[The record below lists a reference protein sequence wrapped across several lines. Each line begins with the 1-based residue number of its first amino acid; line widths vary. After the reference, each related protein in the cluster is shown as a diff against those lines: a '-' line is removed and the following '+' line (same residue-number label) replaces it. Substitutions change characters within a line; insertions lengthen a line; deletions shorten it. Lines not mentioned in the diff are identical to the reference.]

1 MKLNLLATAVLGL
14 ALMAAAQ
21 SNSTTVAVI
30 NGQNITQ
37 EELNKAAAAGLQNL
51 ETKRLQNELSLA
63 RDKAEMLQKALDDIV
78 EDKLLELEAAK
89 NKVSIDQL
97 LQTEVETKVE
107 TPSTSEV
114 DAFYESY
121 KDRIP
126 VPKAEA
132 LPQVRTYLIEQSRI
146 RFRQALIDKLKT
158 QYGFKSYLDPMRT
171 EIATA
176 GFPSKGPAG
185 APVTIVEFSDFEC
198 PFCGGLFPTLK
209 QVEKEYGDKVRV
221 VYRQFPLTNIHPY
234 AQKAAEASLCANDQ
248 KHFWEFH
255 DSMFGNQRELS
266 IADLKQ
272 RAVDMKLDTAAFNQ
286 CLDSGKHAAAV
297 QKDVEEGARA
307 GVTGTPALFING
319 RLLSG
324 NQPLNGIKELI
335 DDELKRKGSP
345 K

>member
-1 MKLNLLATAVLGL
+1 LAPAVLGL
-14 ALMAAAQ
+14 AVIAAGQ
-21 SNSTTVAVI
+21 SNSTVVAVI

-37 EELNKAAAAGLQNL
+37 EELNKAAARDLQNL
-51 ETKRLQNELSLA
+51 ETKRLQNELALG
-63 RDKAEMLQKALDDIV
+63 RDKAEMLQNALDRIV

-89 NKVSIDQL
+89 NKVTIDQL
-97 LQTEVETKVE
+97 LQTQVDSKVE
-107 TPSTSEV
+107 TPSPAEV
-114 DAFYESY
+114 EAFYESY

-132 LPQVRTYLIEQSRI
+132 LPQVKMYMMDQSRS
-146 RFRQALIDKLKT
+146 RSRQALIDVLKK
-158 QYGFKSYLDPMRT
+158 QYEFKSFLEPMRT
-171 EIATA
+171 QLATA
-176 GFPSKGPAG
+176 GFPSKGPEG
-185 APVTIVEFSDFEC
+185 APITIVEFSDFEC
-198 PFCGGLFPTLK
+198 PYCGSLFPTLK
-209 QVEKEYGDKVRV
+209 QVEKEYGDRVRI

-248 KHFWEFH
+248 KRFWEFH
-255 DSMFGNQRELS
+255 DAMFGNQRELS

-272 RAVDMKLDTAAFNQ
+272 RAVDMKLDPAVFNQ

-297 QKDVEEGARA
+297 QADIQEGSRA

-324 NQPLNGIKELI
+324 NQPFEGIKELI
-335 DDELKRKGSP
+335 DDELRRQQSP